1 MPAEPAETVSRGSG
15 ESTRTTEKFVA
26 KIFIRGPIEA
36 IWNEITKTDELQ
48 GAMFNMQLH
57 TNGLRLGGHIHMRT
71 ASGRY
76 TGVVGEI
83 LEYDPPRRYAHTF
96 RFTRYDD
103 PPCTI
108 TYDLTEVDGGVEF
121 VLTADDVP
129 TGTKTAKQL
138 EGGGKFIA
146 TSMKSIVET
155 GRPPLGVRLLFVLF
169 KLLEPFS
176 PTKIRAVNWPLPK
189 N

>member
-1 MPAEPAETVSRGSG
+1 MPAEVPEAADVPAG
-15 ESTRTTEKFVA
+15 ESAPATERFVA
-26 KIFIRGPIEA
+26 KIFIRGSIEA
-36 IWNEITKTDELQ
+36 VWNEITKTDELQ

-71 ASGRY
+71 ANGRY

-108 TYDLTEVDGGVEF
+108 TYDLTEVGDGVEF

-146 TSMKSIVET
+146 SSLKSIVET
-155 GRPPLGVRLLFVLF
+155 GRPPLGVRILFVLF

-176 PTKIRAVNWPLPK
+176 PAKIRATNWTLPK